1 MRRELKRL
9 KTYLGRVFRDVC
21 RKIDGHIDLAAR
33 FAQLLGL
40 IERLLAQKS
49 DDNNKLYALHAPE
62 VVCIS
67 KGKAHKRYEFG
78 CKVGIAA
85 TNREGLFLAAMA
97 FEGNPYDGHTL
108 KANAA
113 KTEEMTGVAIQRLY
127 ADKGY
132 RGHDYDGEAKVMLS
146 GNKRGL
152 TPTMKR
158 ELKRRSAIE
167 PMIGHAKNDGRLGRN
182 YLLGTD
188 GDKINAILAA
198 AGHNLRL
205 VLRRMALLPARI
217 LGAVGYILAA
227 ITGISAATAALTA

>member
-1 MRRELKRL
+1 M
-9 KTYLGRVFRDVC
+9 F
-21 RKIDGHIDLAAR
+21 
-33 FAQLLGL
+33 
-40 IERLLAQKS
+40 
-49 DDNNKLYALHAPE
+49 
-62 VVCIS
+62 
-67 KGKAHKRYEFG
+67 
-78 CKVGIAA
+78 IAA
-85 TNREGLFLAAMA
+85 TA

-108 KANAA
+108 NATAA
-113 KTEEMTGVAIQRLY
+113 KAEAMTGVAIQRLY

-132 RGHDYDGEAKVMLS
+132 RGHDYDGDAKVMLS

-182 YLLGTD
+182 YLLGIA

-205 VLRRMALLPARI
+205 VLRRLTLLFARTPT
-217 LGAVGYILAA
+217 AVVHMLAVIAA
-227 ITGISAATAALTA
+227 ICPATTALSA